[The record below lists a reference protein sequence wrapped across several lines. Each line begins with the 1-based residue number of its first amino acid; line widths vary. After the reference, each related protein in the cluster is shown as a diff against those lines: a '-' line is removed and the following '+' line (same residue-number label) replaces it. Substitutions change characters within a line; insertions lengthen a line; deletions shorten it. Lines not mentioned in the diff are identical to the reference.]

1 MISTPQIFWI
11 LFSIFILGAVIFDL
25 YLQGKRKKELSMREA
40 GFWTLGWIGL
50 ALFFNLLIYFF
61 LGHGKAL
68 EFFTAYLLEKS
79 LSLDNL
85 FVFLVIFSYFDLSVI
100 SQQKVLKLGIL
111 GAFLMRAVF
120 IFGGIWVLQK
130 FDFLFYIF
138 GAFLIFTAFKLL
150 VRKGEKIDPQKSW
163 FLKIIK
169 RFVPITD
176 DCKENKFCIKNGK
189 TLCFTPLLLALILI
203 ESADLVFALD
213 SVPAVLAITQDPF
226 LAYTS
231 NAFAILGLRAL
242 YFFLITLLPK
252 FVYLEKAIIALL
264 AFVGFKMIFN
274 QIYHIPLVLS
284 LVFILAVLA
293 ISILLSF
300 KKTRED
306 KNDFKLLT

>member
-1 MISTPQIFWI
+1 MS
-11 LFSIFILGAVIFDL
+11 S
-25 YLQGKRKKELSMREA
+25 KEA

-85 FVFLVIFSYFDLSVI
+85 FVFLVIFSYFNLPVLF
-100 SQQKVLKLGIL
+100 QQKVLKLGIL
-111 GAFLMRAVF
+111 GAFLMRAAF
-120 IFGGIWVLQK
+120 IFGGIWLLQK

-150 VRKGEKIDPQKSW
+150 IQKGEKIDPQKNL
-163 FLKIIK
+163 FLKIVK
-169 RFVPITD
+169 KLVPVEES
-176 DCKENKFCIKNGK
+176 CKEDKFFVKRGK
-189 TLCFTPLLLALILI
+189 VLCLTPLFLALVLI

-252 FVYLEKAIIALL
+252 FIYLEKAIITLL

-274 QIYHIPLVLS
+274 QIYHIPLVFS
-284 LVFILAVLA
+284 LAFILAVLV
-293 ISILLSF
+293 ISIFLSWR
-300 KKTRED
+300 KLR
-306 KNDFKLLT
+306 KNKNAD

>member
-1 MISTPQIFWI
+1 MISLSQIFWI
-11 LFSIFILGAVIFDL
+11 LFLIFILGAVIFDL
-25 YLQGKRKKELSMREA
+25 YIQGRRKRELSSREA

-50 ALFFNLLIYFF
+50 ALFFNLLIYLF

-85 FVFLVIFSYFDLSVI
+85 FVFLVIFSYFDLPII

-111 GAFLMRAVF
+111 GAFLMRALF
-120 IFGGIWVLQK
+120 IFGGIWLLQK
-130 FDFLFYIF
+130 FNFLFYIF
-138 GAFLIFTAFKLL
+138 GGFLIFTAFKLL
-150 VRKGEKIDPQKSW
+150 FQKGEKIDPQKNL
-163 FLKIIK
+163 FLKIVKKI
-169 RFVPITD
+169 VPVAEN
-176 DCKENKFCIKNGK
+176 CKENKFFIKNGK
-189 TLCFTPLLLALILI
+189 FHYFTPLFLALILI

-252 FVYLEKAIIALL
+252 FIYLEKAIITLL
-264 AFVGFKMIFN
+264 AFVGLKMIFN
-274 QIYHIPLVLS
+274 QFYHIPLIFS
-284 LVFILAVLA
+284 LGFILVVLI
-293 ISILLSF
+293 ISILLSL
-300 KKTRED
+300 RQLRIN
-306 KNDFKLLT
+306 KNVN

>member
-1 MISTPQIFWI
+1 MISLKQIFWI
-11 LFSIFILGAVIFDL
+11 LFVIFILGAVIFDL
-25 YLQGKRKKELSMREA
+25 YIQGRRKKELSSREA

-85 FVFLVIFSYFDLSVI
+85 FVFLVIFSYLDLPIV
-100 SQQKVLKLGIL
+100 SQQRVLKLGIL
-111 GAFLMRAVF
+111 GAFVMRALF
-120 IFGGIWVLQK
+120 IFGGIWLLQE

-150 VRKGEKIDPQKSW
+150 VQKGEKIDPQKNW

-169 RFVPITD
+169 KFVPIAN
-176 DCKENKFCIKNGK
+176 DCKENKFCIKEGR
-189 TLCFTPLLLALILI
+189 TLRFTPLFIALILV

-213 SVPAVLAITQDPF
+213 SIPAVLAITQDPF

-242 YFFLITLLPK
+242 YFFLVTLLPK
-252 FVYLEKAIIALL
+252 FVYLEKAIITLL

-274 QIYHIPLVLS
+274 QLYHIPLVFS
-284 LVFILAVLA
+284 LGFILLVL
-293 ISILLSF
+293 IVSILLSV
-300 KKTRED
+300 KKLREN
-306 KNDFKLLT
+306 KITYL

>member
-1 MISTPQIFWI
+1 MS
-11 LFSIFILGAVIFDL
+11 S
-25 YLQGKRKKELSMREA
+25 KEA

-61 LGHGKAL
+61 LGHEKAF

-85 FVFLVIFSYFDLSVI
+85 FVFLVIFSYFNLSVV

-111 GAFLMRAVF
+111 GAFLLRALF
-120 IFGGIWVLQK
+120 IFGGIWLLQK
-130 FDFLFYIF
+130 FDFLFYLF
-138 GAFLIFTAFKLL
+138 GAFLIFAAFKLL
-150 VRKGEKIDPQKSW
+150 IQKGEKIDPQKNL
-163 FLKIIK
+163 FLKIVKKLIP
-169 RFVPITD
+169 VE
-176 DCKENKFCIKNGK
+176 ENCEEDKFFLRKGK
-189 TLCFTPLLLALILI
+189 GLCLTPLFLALILI

-242 YFFLITLLPK
+242 YFFLVTLLPK
-252 FVYLEKAIIALL
+252 FIYLEKAIIALL

-274 QIYHIPLVLS
+274 QIYHIPLAFS
-284 LVFILAVLA
+284 LVFILTVLA
-293 ISILLSF
+293 ISILLSWL
-300 KKTRED
+300 KLR
-306 KNDFKLLT
+306 KNKNAH

>member
-1 MISTPQIFWI
+1 MISLAQIFWI
-11 LFSIFILGAVIFDL
+11 LFVIFILGAVFFDL
-25 YLQGKRKKELSMREA
+25 YIQGRRKRELSSREA

-85 FVFLVIFSYFDLSVI
+85 FVFLVIFSYFDLPII
-100 SQQKVLKLGIL
+100 SQQRVLKLGIL
-111 GAFLMRAVF
+111 GAFLMRALF
-120 IFGGIWVLQK
+120 IFGGIWLLQR

-138 GAFLIFTAFKLL
+138 GGFLIFSALKLL
-150 VRKGEKIDPQKSW
+150 FQKGEKIDPQKSL
-163 FLKIIK
+163 FLRIIK
-169 RFVPITD
+169 KFIPITD
-176 DCKENKFCIKNGK
+176 DCKENKFFIKNGK
-189 TLCFTPLLLALILI
+189 ALCLTPLFIVLILI
-203 ESADLVFALD
+203 ESSDLVFALD

-242 YFFLITLLPK
+242 YFFLVTLLPK
-252 FVYLEKAIIALL
+252 FIYLEKAIITLL
-264 AFVGFKMIFN
+264 AFVGLKMIFN
-274 QIYHIPLVLS
+274 QFYHIPLILS
-284 LVFILAVLA
+284 LSFILAVLI

-300 KKTRED
+300 KKLREN
-306 KNDFKLLT
+306 KNVN

>member
-1 MISTPQIFWI
+1 
-11 LFSIFILGAVIFDL
+11 AVIFDL
-25 YLQGKRKKELSMREA
+25 YIQGRRKKEMSSKEA

-61 LGHGKAL
+61 LGHEKAF

-85 FVFLVIFSYFDLSVI
+85 FVFLVIFSYFNLPIV

-111 GAFLMRAVF
+111 GAFLMRALF
-120 IFGGIWVLQK
+120 IFGGIWLLQK

-150 VRKGEKIDPQKSW
+150 VQKGEKIDPQKNL
-163 FLKIIK
+163 FLKIVKKLIP
-169 RFVPITD
+169 VEEN
-176 DCKENKFCIKNGK
+176 CKEDKFFIRRGK
-189 TLCFTPLLLALILI
+189 TICLTPLFLALILI

-242 YFFLITLLPK
+242 YFFLVTLLPK
-252 FVYLEKAIIALL
+252 FFYLEKAIITLL

-274 QIYHIPLVLS
+274 QIYHIPLAFS
-284 LVFILAVLA
+284 LVFILTVLA
-293 ISILLSF
+293 ISILLSWL
-300 KKTRED
+300 KLR
-306 KNDFKLLT
+306 KNKNAH

>member
-1 MISTPQIFWI
+1 MIFTLQVFWVI
-11 LFSIFILGAVIFDL
+11 FSIFILGAVFFDL
-25 YLQGKRKKELSMREA
+25 YIQGKRKREMSSKEA

-61 LGHGKAL
+61 LGHSKAV

-85 FVFLVIFSYFDLSVI
+85 FVFLVIFSYFNLPVI

-120 IFGGIWVLQK
+120 IFGGIWLLQK

-138 GAFLIFTAFKLL
+138 GAFLIFTAFKLFIQ
-150 VRKGEKIDPQKSW
+150 KGEKIDPQKNL
-163 FLKIIK
+163 FLKIVKKLIP
-169 RFVPITD
+169 VE
-176 DCKENKFCIKNGK
+176 ENCEEDKFFIRKGK
-189 TLCFTPLLLALILI
+189 AICLTHLFLALILI
-203 ESADLVFALD
+203 ESADLIFALD

-242 YFFLITLLPK
+242 YFFLVTLLPK
-252 FVYLEKAIIALL
+252 FIYLEKAIIALL
-264 AFVGFKMIFN
+264 SFVGFKMIFN
-274 QIYHIPLVLS
+274 QIYHIPLIFS
-284 LVFILAVLA
+284 LVFILTVLVV
-293 ISILLSF
+293 SILFSWRQL
-300 KKTRED
+300 R
-306 KNDFKLLT
+306 KNKNVI

>member
-1 MISTPQIFWI
+1 M
-11 LFSIFILGAVIFDL
+11 
-25 YLQGKRKKELSMREA
+25 KEA
-40 GFWTLGWIGL
+40 GFWTLGWVGL

-61 LGHGKAL
+61 LGHGKAA

-85 FVFLVIFSYFDLSVI
+85 FVFLVIFSYFNLPVV

-111 GAFLMRAVF
+111 GAFLMRAAF

-138 GAFLIFTAFKLL
+138 GAFLVFTAFKLL
-150 VRKGEKIDPQKSW
+150 VQKGEKIDPQKSL
-163 FLKIIK
+163 FLKIVK
-169 RFVPITD
+169 RFIPIAD
-176 DCKENKFCIKNGK
+176 DCKENKFCIRKERK
-189 TLCFTPLLLALILI
+189 LHFTPLFIALILI
-203 ESADLVFALD
+203 ESSDLVFALD

-252 FVYLEKAIIALL
+252 FIYLEKAIITLL

-274 QIYHIPLVLS
+274 QIYHIPLVFS
-284 LVFILAVLA
+284 LVFILATLV
-293 ISILLSF
+293 ISILLSWQ
-300 KKTRED
+300 KLR
-306 KNDFKLLT
+306 KNNNAN

>member
-1 MISTPQIFWI
+1 MISLIQFFWL
-11 LFSIFILGAVIFDL
+11 LFSIFILGAVFFDL
-25 YLQGKRKKELSMREA
+25 YFQGKRKKELSAKEA

-50 ALFFNLLIYFF
+50 ALLFNLLIYFF
-61 LGHGKAL
+61 LGHGKAV

-85 FVFLVIFSYFDLSVI
+85 FVFLVIFSYFDLPII
-100 SQQKVLKLGIL
+100 SQQRVLKLGIL
-111 GAFLMRAVF
+111 SAFLLRAVF
-120 IFGGIWVLQK
+120 IFGGIWLLQK

-138 GAFLIFTAFKLL
+138 GAFLVFTAFKLL
-150 VRKGEKIDPQKSW
+150 VQKGEKIDPQKNL
-163 FLKIIK
+163 FLKIVK
-169 RFVPITD
+169 RLVPVEEN
-176 DCKENKFCIKNGK
+176 CKEVKFFIRKGK
-189 TLCFTPLLLALILI
+189 AICLTPLFIALILI
-203 ESADLVFALD
+203 ESSDLVFALD

-264 AFVGFKMIFN
+264 AFIGFKMILN
-274 QIYHIPLVLS
+274 QIYHIPLVFS
-284 LVFILAVLA
+284 LVFILAVLV

-300 KKTRED
+300 KKIREN
-306 KNDFKLLT
+306 KNTG